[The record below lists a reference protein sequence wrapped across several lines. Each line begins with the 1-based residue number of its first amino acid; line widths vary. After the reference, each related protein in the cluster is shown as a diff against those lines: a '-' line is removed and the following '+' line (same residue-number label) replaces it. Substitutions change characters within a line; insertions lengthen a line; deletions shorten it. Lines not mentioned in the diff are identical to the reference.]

1 MTSCNPHHLWHAIR
15 LALMLVSPF
24 PIASS
29 FAAEQAQVGGA
40 ANKQA
45 AVKPI
50 DNPKVRKTALVM
62 LGTNDDWHMRPEQVD
77 AFAGLLTGFCKLSA
91 HFSSKPADFA
101 TDNIRK
107 YDLIVLYSA
116 FYTWDKVK
124 KQKDGSMITALEN
137 VFKAVEA
144 GTPLLSVHGGV
155 YNTTIDGRPENI
167 KPGPEV
173 HEIERQIGAKYV
185 YGPHYPFQEF
195 TINIGKEHP
204 ITKGVTDFMVA
215 DEFYRLEMLDP
226 AAEVLA
232 SYDARSVAK
241 GDPEKPGANKTAIL
255 ETVAWGST
263 RPKAPVLYTRIYGKG
278 KIVVNILGHD
288 ERSLRNPSVVQLYKQ
303 SLDWLFDGK

>member
-1 MTSCNPHHLWHAIR
+1 L
-15 LALMLVSPF
+15 
-24 PIASS
+24 
-29 FAAEQAQVGGA
+29 
-40 ANKQA
+40 
-45 AVKPI
+45 
-50 DNPKVRKTALVM
+50 
-62 LGTNDDWHMRPEQVD
+62 
-77 AFAGLLTGFCKLSA
+77 AGLLTGYCQLAANYSDD
-91 HFSSKPADFA
+91 PADF
-101 TDNIRK
+101 TFENIRK
-107 YDLIVLYSA
+107 YDLVVLCSA
-116 FYTWDKVK
+116 IRPNA
-124 KQKDGSMITALEN
+124 QKENVTKTALEN

-155 YNTTIDGRPENI
+155 YNTTVDGRPENI
-167 KPGPEV
+167 MPGPEV
-173 HEIERQIGAKYV
+173 HEIERQIGTKYV

-204 ITKGVTDFMVA
+204 ITKGVTDFTVA

-241 GDPEKPGANKTAIL
+241 GDPEKAGANKTAIL
-255 ETVAWGST
+255 ETVAWGNT

>member
-1 MTSCNPHHLWHAIR
+1 MRRLNPLSAS
-15 LALMLVSPF
+15 LLSAVAVLLVMSVCTGPTR
-24 PIASS
+24 
-29 FAAEQAQVGGA
+29 AADQPQAGGA

-101 TDNIRK
+101 IDSIRK

-167 KPGPEV
+167 KPGPDV

-204 ITKGVTDFMVA
+204 ITKGVTDFTVA

-226 AAEVLA
+226 AAEILA
-232 SYDARSVAK
+232 TYDARSVAK
-241 GDPEKPGANKTAIL
+241 GGPEKAGVNKTAIL
-255 ETVAWGST
+255 ETVAWGNT

-288 ERSLRNPSVVQLYKQ
+288 EQSLRNPSVVQLYKQ
-303 SLDWLFDGK
+303 SLEWLFDGR